1 MPHASCP
8 RCRRSGFSIIE
19 LLLVLAIMGI
29 LALIAAPWLYK
40 IGQRSQI
47 KSAAS
52 EIAIAMTAARMKAV
66 KRNAQVSFVVASTT
80 PPIEFQTVEP
90 PFGPA
95 PTPTPQPGRLIIP
108 SKAARFF
115 ATPAGGVV
123 IFGGDGRAVSG
134 AGIFTVEGPV
144 GARTPN
150 RIDIVTNANGHVA
163 VRTVTP
169 WY

>member
-80 PPIEFQTVEP
+80 PPLEFQTIEP

-95 PTPTPQPGRLIIP
+95 PTPTPQPGRLMIP
-108 SKAARFF
+108 PKAARFF
-115 ATPAGGVV
+115 ATPAGGV
-123 IFGGDGRAVSG
+123 ITFGGDGRAVSG
-134 AGIFTVEGPV
+134 AGTFTVEGPV